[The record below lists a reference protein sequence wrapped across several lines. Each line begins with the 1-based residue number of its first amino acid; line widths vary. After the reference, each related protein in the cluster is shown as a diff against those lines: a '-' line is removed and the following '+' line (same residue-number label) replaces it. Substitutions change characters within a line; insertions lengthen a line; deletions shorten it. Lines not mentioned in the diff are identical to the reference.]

1 MTLEEAVQEIGRIIP
16 CSLNE
21 EHGAR
26 IAGVV
31 SGYAT
36 QRAGEAEEKRQ
47 EDKLVHEH
55 ILRVHGID
63 YGCMSPKDISGCLA
77 GCTCSC
83 HARKTATIAECRAA
97 LQEPS

>member
-36 QRAGEAEEKRQ
+36 QRAGAERERCINAVCEWCRNGIPFDNVNWK
-47 EDKLVHEH
+47 KNMVHEGKKYKPC
-55 ILRVHGID
+55 IASGI
-63 YGCMSPKDISGCLA
+63 
-77 GCTCSC
+77 
-83 HARKTATIAECRAA
+83 RAA
-97 LQEPS
+97 LQEPT